1 MLHRFLASAAIFAT
15 VLTTASGQA
24 AYKAPRTAWGVPDL
38 QGYYLNRT
46 TTPLER
52 PANLGAKEFYT
63 PEEMKTMQAAAA
75 ARPAAQTEAGTQA
88 DAHYDMS
95 QFGLDTATTGLVT
108 NLRTSL
114 IVGPTGRIPAM
125 TATATKRTTD
135 ERNAARGH
143 EFDGPENRGMAER
156 CILWNFEGP
165 PLMPGGY
172 NPNLQ
177 IFQGPTEVVIRNEM
191 MGGARIIPTDGRPHL
206 NASIRQWYGDSIGHW
221 EGETL
226 VVDSTNFNDQPP
238 LGRGSSRNLHVTER
252 FTRVAE
258 GSIKY
263 EFTVSDPSTWEQ
275 SWSGE
280 YPIQKIKGP
289 IYEYGCQEGN
299 YGMPNILSGARAAE
313 REAAAKP

>member
-1 MLHRFLASAAIFAT
+1 MRYRFLAAATTLAAL
-15 VLTTASGQA
+15 LTTASGQSP
-24 AYKAPRTAWGVPDL
+24 YKAPRTPWGTPDL

-52 PANLGAKEFYT
+52 PQALGSKEFYT
-63 PEEMKTMQAAAA
+63 PQEIAAIQAA
-75 ARPAAQTEAGTQA
+75 ARPAAETEPGTPA
-88 DAHYDMS
+88 DAHYNME

-125 TATATKRTTD
+125 TAAATKRTD
-135 ERNAARGH
+135 DARNAARGH
-143 EFDGPENRGMAER
+143 EMDGPESRGMAER

-177 IFQGPTEVVIRNEM
+177 IFQGATEVVIRNEM
-191 MGGARIIPTDGRPHL
+191 MGGARIVHTDGRPHL
-206 NASIRQWYGDSIGHW
+206 NPAIRQWYGDSIGHW

-226 VVDSTNFNDQPP
+226 VVDSTNFTDQPA
-238 LGRGSSRNLHVTER
+238 LGRGATRNLHVVER
-252 FTRVAE
+252 FTRAAE
-258 GSIKY
+258 GVIKY

-280 YPIQKIKGP
+280 YSIQKIKGP
-289 IYEYGCQEGN
+289 IFEYGCQEGN

-313 REAAAKP
+313 REAASKQ